1 MVKEIKEDGR
11 LAIEL
16 VEDSRIT
23 RLRVNIAKLKLM
35 LVKYIQEPFVCMK
48 QVFMYIEIIMKYLE
62 TKSIWK

>member
-16 VEDSRIT
+16 MEDSRIT

-35 LVKYIQEPFVCMK
+35 LVKYIQEQFVCMK
-48 QVFMYIEIIMKYLE
+48 QVFMYIK
-62 TKSIWK
+62 